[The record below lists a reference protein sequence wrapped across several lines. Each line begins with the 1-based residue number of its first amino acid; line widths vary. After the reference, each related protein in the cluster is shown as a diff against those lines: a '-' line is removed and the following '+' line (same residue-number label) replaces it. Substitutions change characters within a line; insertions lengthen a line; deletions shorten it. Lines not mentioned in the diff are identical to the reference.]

1 LILLIIYEMM
11 KKIFE
16 KIERLICEYNDLD
29 FDKHVIDYNK
39 YKLYSIVTSSTQLE
53 GSTLDELDTK
63 LLLEDGITAKGKP
76 LEHHLMVKDNYNAI
90 RFVLE
95 QANKKILLTPE
106 FLRQCNGLN
115 MANTGLVVNSVFGT
129 VDGGKGEYRKSSA
142 MSEALGYYMEFSK
155 IPDLV
160 EQFCRE
166 INKQITNNSTI
177 IEHLTTSF
185 DAHANLV
192 LIHPWMDGN
201 KRTSRLIMNF
211 IQQRAELPLSKVH
224 KEDSREYLLALKNVK
239 DNNTLD
245 TFRKFMFEQFAKTLS
260 CEISDYKKARK
271 KKFSLI
277 L

>member
-1 LILLIIYEMM
+1 MM

-95 QANKKILLTPE
+95 QVNKKILLTPE

-115 MANTGLVVNSVFGT
+115 MANTGLV
-129 VDGGKGEYRKSSA
+129 D
-142 MSEALGYYMEFSK
+142 
-155 IPDLV
+155 
-160 EQFCRE
+160 QFCRE

-277 L
+277 F